1 MDLQEY
7 DDIIRRLTAM
17 FVVQQEKNAAY
28 DALLEEL
35 RVFNRQ
41 QVEINARLEVTQAR
55 IEALLQR
62 VVRGSDNG
70 REA

>member
-17 FVVQQEKNAAY
+17 FAVQQEKNAAY
-28 DALLEEL
+28 DALLDEL
-35 RVFNRQ
+35 RAFNRQ